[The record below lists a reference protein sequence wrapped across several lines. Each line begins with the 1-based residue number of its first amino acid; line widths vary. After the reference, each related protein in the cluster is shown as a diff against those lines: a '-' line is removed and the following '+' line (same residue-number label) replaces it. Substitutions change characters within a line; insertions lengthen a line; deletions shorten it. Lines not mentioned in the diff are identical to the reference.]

1 MSLYVLPFGSL
12 LFCLKPCSFIPFQ
25 GPKAGCYILVA
36 LRTEYS
42 ANKVMVIG
50 WSFMRPNKIYF
61 VLWTQ
66 AAPLPLQAA
75 SQFVALIPRETDKS
89 TEATVQCPPPFLWI
103 MVQLPVV
110 QVPKLE
116 ENQEL
121 HQGNRPGLRGRSCVP
136 HTRRVRKSNE
146 GN

>member
-1 MSLYVLPFGSL
+1 
-12 LFCLKPCSFIPFQ
+12 
-25 GPKAGCYILVA
+25 
-36 LRTEYS
+36 
-42 ANKVMVIG
+42 MVIG
-50 WSFMRPNKIYF
+50 WSLMRPNKIYF

-89 TEATVQCPPPFLWI
+89 TEATVQGPPPSLWI

-121 HQGNRPGLRGRSCVP
+121 HQGTRPRLGGRSCVS
-136 HTRRVRKSNE
+136 HTRGVRKSNE